1 MLLILSS
8 KILNMRNA
16 MTSKIVRHLLVLS
29 FIAGFSYTASAVT
42 GPPSEGGFLPDIVLS
57 VPQNSDQKKYLGL
70 SGEATFTIPQINAS
84 VVIVEIFSMYCPYC
98 QAEAPSLNK
107 LYYKIQNDR
116 RLVGRFKLIGIGA
129 GNTAFE
135 VEYFRNTYKIPFPLF
150 PDDDFS
156 IHKKIGEV
164 RTPYFIA
171 VGINKNGTY
180 RILYSHPGRLG
191 NHDRFIK
198 MLLQRAGL
206 K

>member
-1 MLLILSS
+1 
-8 KILNMRNA
+8 
-16 MTSKIVRHLLVLS
+16 
-29 FIAGFSYTASAVT
+29 VT

-107 LYYKIQNDR
+107 LYYRIQNDR

-135 VEYFRNTYKIPFPLF
+135 VEYFRNTYKIPLSFPMMTF
-150 PDDDFS
+150 P
-156 IHKKIGEV
+156 
-164 RTPYFIA
+164 
-171 VGINKNGTY
+171 
-180 RILYSHPGRLG
+180 
-191 NHDRFIK
+191 FIK
-198 MLLQRAGL
+198 KSERSGHLILSPLGL
-206 K
+206 IKTEHTGSCIPTRVVLEIMIDS

>member
-1 MLLILSS
+1 
-8 KILNMRNA
+8 
-16 MTSKIVRHLLVLS
+16 MTSKIIRHSLILF
-29 FIAGFSYTASAVT
+29 FIAVFSYAAFAVT
-42 GPPSEGGFLPDIVLS
+42 GPPPKEGALTEIGLP

-70 SGEATFTIPQINAS
+70 SGETTFTIPQIKAS

-107 LYYKIQNDR
+107 LYYKIQNDPS
-116 RLVGRFKLIGIGA
+116 LGGKFKLIGIGA
-129 GNTAFE
+129 GNSTFE
-135 VEYFRNTYKIPFPLF
+135 VNYFKNTYKIPFPLF

-164 RTPYFIA
+164 RTPYFFA
-171 VGINKNGTY
+171 VRINKDGTH
-180 RILYSHPGRLG
+180 RILYSQPGRLE

-198 MLLQRAGL
+198 LLLQRAGL

>member
-1 MLLILSS
+1 MIN
-8 KILNMRNA
+8 K
-16 MTSKIVRHLLVLS
+16 MTRCLLVLS
-29 FIAGFSYTASAVT
+29 FIGAFAYTASAVT
-42 GPPSEGGFLPDIVLS
+42 KPPSEGGFLPEIVLP
-57 VPQNSDQKKYLGL
+57 VPRILDQKKYLGL
-70 SGEATFTIPQINAS
+70 SGDTTFTIPQIKTS

>member
-1 MLLILSS
+1 MGNAMAS
-8 KILNMRNA
+8 KII
-16 MTSKIVRHLLVLS
+16 KYLLVLF
-29 FIAGFSYTASAVT
+29 FIAMFSYTASAVA
-42 GPPSEGGFLPDIVLS
+42 GPPSEGGSLPEIVLP

-70 SGEATFTIPQINAS
+70 SGETTFTIPQIKAS

-116 RLVGRFKLIGIGA
+116 RLEGRFKLIGIGA
-129 GNTAFE
+129 GNTTFE
-135 VEYFRNTYKIPFPLF
+135 VNHFRNTYKIPFPLF

-164 RTPYFIA
+164 RTPYFLA
-171 VGINKNGTY
+171 VGIHTDGTH
-180 RILYSHPGRLG
+180 RILYSHPGRLR

-198 MLLQRAGL
+198 LLLQRAGL